1 VPPTLDRASVLTAG
15 CRLARRDGVD
25 AVGIRS
31 VAGAIGV
38 TPMALYRHVAD
49 AGDLGDAVLAR
60 LCESLPAAPASID
73 ELRRWAHDFRTWLVD
88 VPGLARLVLLSWFEL
103 PPLLDVVEGLLHVF
117 NAVGLDGFELVAAG
131 NSLFSYVLA
140 RVELEEAVRASGV
153 RRSLSWAEGRAK
165 RPLLESLR
173 DEYEVARLDEH
184 FDFGL
189 QLLIDG
195 LLGHTDEP
203 R

>member
-1 VPPTLDRASVLTAG
+1 MPATLDRIAVLAAG
-15 CRLARRDGVD
+15 SRLARRDGVD

-49 AGDLGDAVLAR
+49 AGDLRDAVLTQ
-60 LCESLPAAPASID
+60 LCESLPAAPGSID
-73 ELRRWAHDFRTWLVD
+73 ELRRWAHAFRTWLLD
-88 VPGLARLVLLSWFEL
+88 VPGLARVVLLSWFHL
-103 PPLLDVVEGLLHVF
+103 PPLLDTVEGLLQVF
-117 NAVGLDGFELVAAG
+117 KGVGLDGFELVAAG

-140 RVELEEAVRASGV
+140 RAELEEAVRASGV
-153 RRSLSWAEGRAK
+153 HRSLSWAHGQTE
-165 RPLLESLR
+165 RPLLNALR
-173 DEYEVARLDEH
+173 NEYEVARLDEH

-189 QLLIDG
+189 ALLIDG
-195 LLGHTDEP
+195 LLGHADGA